1 MVNLH
6 ISDQFQNSVDAAALE
21 KAALV
26 TLAMQ
31 KKCFDEE
38 VNLSVVIEDDQQL
51 QALNNEFLGIDSPTD
66 VLSFFEDELDP
77 ETGQRYLGEVIISYP
92 QAERQ
97 SLTAGHSTRSEL
109 DLLVVHGVLHLLGYD
124 HSTDEEKVKMWK
136 IQKDILIELGSDI
149 KKYPE

>member
-6 ISDQFQNSVDAAALE
+6 VSDKFQDSVDTTALE

-26 TLAMQ
+26 TLAIQ
-31 KKCFDEE
+31 NIRED
-38 VNLSVVIEDDQQL
+38 VNLSVVIEDEQQL
-51 QALNNEFLGIDSPTD
+51 QALNHEFLGVDSPTD

-92 QAERQ
+92 QAEKQ
-97 SLTAGHSTRSEL
+97 GVTAGHSTRSEL

-124 HSTDEEKVKMWK
+124 HSTDEEKEKMWK
-136 IQKDILIELGSDI
+136 IQHGNST
-149 KKYPE
+149 

>member
-6 ISDQFQNSVDAAALE
+6 VSDKFQDSVDTTALE

-26 TLAMQ
+26 TLAIQ
-31 KKCFDEE
+31 NIRED
-38 VNLSVVIEDDQQL
+38 VNLSVVIEDEQQL
-51 QALNNEFLGIDSPTD
+51 QVLNHEFLGVDFPTD

-77 ETGQRYLGEVIISYP
+77 ETGQRYLGDVIISYP
-92 QAERQ
+92 QAEKQ
-97 SLTAGHSTRSEL
+97 GVIAGHSTRFEL

-124 HSTDEEKVKMWK
+124 HSTDEEKEKMWK
-136 IQKDILIELGSDI
+136 IQQEILIELGTEI

>member
-1 MVNLH
+1 MVNFH
-6 ISDQFQNSVDAAALE
+6 ISDKFLDSVDTAALE

-26 TLAMQ
+26 TLAIQ
-31 KKCFDEE
+31 NISED
-38 VNLSVVIEDDQQL
+38 VNLSVVIEDEQQL
-51 QALNNEFLGIDSPTD
+51 QSLNHEFLGIDSPTD

-92 QAERQ
+92 QAEKQ
-97 SLTAGHSTRSEL
+97 GVTAGHSTRSEL

-124 HSTDEEKVKMWK
+124 HSTDKEKEKMWQ
-136 IQKDILIELGSDI
+136 IQKKILLKLGTTI

>member
-1 MVNLH
+1 MVNFH
-6 ISDQFQNSVDAAALE
+6 ISDKFLDSVDTAALE

-26 TLAMQ
+26 TLAIQ
-31 KKCFDEE
+31 NISED
-38 VNLSVVIEDDQQL
+38 VNLSVVIEDEQQL
-51 QALNNEFLGIDSPTD
+51 QSLNHEFLGIDSPTD

-92 QAERQ
+92 QAEKQ
-97 SLTAGHSTRSEL
+97 GVTDGHSTRSEL

-124 HSTDEEKVKMWK
+124 HSTDKEKEKMWQ
-136 IQKDILIELGSDI
+136 IQKKILLKLGSTI

>member
-6 ISDQFQNSVDAAALE
+6 ISDKFQDSVDTTALE

-26 TLAMQ
+26 TLAIQ
-31 KKCFDEE
+31 NIRED
-38 VNLSVVIEDDQQL
+38 VNLSVVIEDEQQL
-51 QALNNEFLGIDSPTD
+51 QALNHEFLGVDSPTD

-92 QAERQ
+92 QAEKQ
-97 SLTAGHSTRSEL
+97 GVAAGHSTRSEL

-124 HSTDEEKVKMWK
+124 HSTDEEKEKMWK
-136 IQKDILIELGSDI
+136 IQTEILLELGTDI

>member
-1 MVNLH
+1 MVNFH
-6 ISDQFQNSVDAAALE
+6 ISDKFLDSVDTAALE

-26 TLAMQ
+26 TLAIQ
-31 KKCFDEE
+31 NISED
-38 VNLSVVIEDDQQL
+38 VNLSVVIEDEQQL
-51 QALNNEFLGIDSPTD
+51 QSLNHEFLGIDSPTD

-92 QAERQ
+92 QAEKQ
-97 SLTAGHSTRSEL
+97 GVTAGHSTRSEL

-124 HSTDEEKVKMWK
+124 HSTDKEKEKMWQ
-136 IQKDILIELGSDI
+136 IQKKILLKLGSTI